1 MGYPSAARG
10 YVQIVRRHPLK
21 VNIVSYTCDQCGA
34 THTARVGLHTDGMCP
49 ACGSPM
55 KIDDLFSDRRL
66 AALPVPE
73 DRRDLAGGEAA

>member
-1 MGYPSAARG
+1 MGYPAACRG
-10 YVQIVRRHPLK
+10 YGQIVQGRPLK
-21 VNIVSYTCDQCGA
+21 AHIVSYTCDRCGA

-66 AALPVPE
+66 VSVPVPD
-73 DRRDLAGGEAA
+73 DRRDRAGAEAA